1 METPHSAAEHEDVSR
16 KVLRSYFDAHGT
28 VRHQIES
35 YDYFLDVLLQRIIS
49 ENSDVEVTH
58 GGQRHVL
65 SFGRTCIPAPTIR
78 ESNGFI
84 RTVEGPAEAMARNLT
99 YASAVLVDVTHTVT
113 CAETGEVRSRD
124 IYREIALCKIPMMVR
139 SSYCYLSQRPGDMS
153 RCIFDSGG
161 YFVIN
166 GLEKTVIAMQK
177 LRTNAAFVWHG
188 RAPSRALLQCEVRSC
203 HERKLR
209 STSTLSLFLMPGA
222 SDRAPTIVVSLPF
235 LETQVPLMALFVLL
249 GCDRVDDMVRACS
262 TEGGA
267 NGDRIAEFTRGVLAE
282 GMVEESRDELAE
294 WLGRE
299 GTTEPTR
306 ERQQRYLQH
315 ILGSE
320 CLPHMG
326 LGNAPSVHAAKVL
339 YLGHMVHRLLMVHLG
354 LRAVDSRD
362 HFKNKRCD
370 ATGHLM
376 SLQFRQLFRAYLKGL
391 HSQLGRA
398 LKSSHRQLHVP
409 RIVAARK
416 ITAGFKYAFATGRW
430 GVQARTSTAQN
441 GVVQAL
447 NRNSIFASLADKRR
461 LSCPANRD
469 SKNAGIRML
478 DKSCYGVVCPAES
491 PEGASCGLVINLA
504 VLAHVRVHACEQDS
518 LAAILR
524 DLEPG
529 LGFRPLAH
537 TSDGERARGARV
549 FHNGVLHGFVP
560 REHGDRLCARLRALR
575 TTNVLPFDASVAHD
589 TESCEVHVGTDAGCL
604 CRPLIVTE
612 HMGRLCA
619 TVHRAEATRLPLW
632 HTLVESG
639 IVTYVDKEEEEC
651 LRVAATYADYLE
663 EPAAFSHLEIH
674 PAAILGMSASNI
686 PFAQHNQAPRNVYQC
701 AMGKQAIGVDASNTT
716 TQLHT
721 VGYSL
726 WYPQRPVVGTWLDD
740 VVGTKHIP
748 CGTNMIVAIACY
760 GGYNQEDAF
769 IVNRAALERGMA
781 RAVVARTVR
790 DELAGDGYSF
800 RRPPDE
806 CESRRAGCYD
816 KLQEDGTVP
825 VGTVVRQGDVV
836 IGKVMDADPKD
847 SQSLPR
853 DCSSSVRCANPC
865 VVTRVLKTTTR
876 DGFDLIKTQ
885 LSDTRAPIVGDKLTS
900 RHGQKGV
907 IGATFAPEDMPFTAD
922 GMIPDVIMNPHALP
936 SRMTIGQLVEMLTA
950 ALCCRVGRFGDG
962 TAFCGHRV
970 EDIAAALEKA
980 GMDPAG
986 EHEMFNGTNGEKMKA
1001 RVFAAPV
1008 FMQSLK
1014 HMVSDKCHARA
1025 SGPMHHITR
1034 QPTEGRRQDG
1044 GLRFGEMERDCLVAH
1059 GASALLQERLFIMSD
1074 PYRTY
1079 VCRRCGMM
1087 AEPPRDDPGVRA
1099 RTAHCRSCGDGAS
1112 VQQVALP
1119 FATKLFVQEV
1129 TGLNIAMRM
1138 RLGGG
1143 DGAGDDGD
1151 GDGHG

>member
-1 METPHSAAEHEDVSR
+1 MDPPHPVEEHEELSR
-16 KVLRSYFDAHGT
+16 KILRSYFDAHGT

-35 YDYFLDVLLQRIIS
+35 YDYFLDVLLQRIIT
-49 ENSDVEVTH
+49 ENSDVEVVH
-58 GGQRHVL
+58 GGESHKL
-65 SFGRTCIPAPTIR
+65 SFGRTCIPVPTIR

-99 YASAVLVDVTHTVT
+99 YSSAVLVDVTHTVSCVDT
-113 CAETGEVRSRD
+113 ETIKSCD
-124 IYREIALCKIPMMVR
+124 TYREVALCKLPMMVR
-139 SSYCYLSQRPGDMS
+139 SNYCYLSQRPGDMS

-166 GLEKTVIAMQK
+166 GLEKSVIAMQK

-188 RAPSRALLQCEVRSC
+188 RPPSRALLQCEVRSC
-203 HERKLR
+203 HEHKLR
-209 STSTLSLFLMPGA
+209 STSTLSLYLMPGT
-222 SDRAPTIVVSLPF
+222 SDRPPTISVSLPF
-235 LETQVPLMALFVLL
+235 IETQVPLVGLFILL
-249 GCDRVDDMVRACS
+249 GCDQLDDMVRACS
-262 TEGGA
+262 NEGGA
-267 NGDRIAEFTRGVLAE
+267 HGERVAEIARAMLSEGAVDKTR
-282 GMVEESRDELAE
+282 EELLE
-294 WLGRE
+294 WLGKE

-326 LGNAPSVHAAKVL
+326 LGNDPAIHAAKIL

-354 LRAVDSRD
+354 LRPVDSRD
-362 HFKNKRCD
+362 HYKNKRCD

-391 HSQLGRA
+391 HSQLTRA
-398 LKSSHRQLHVP
+398 LSSSHRQLQVP

-430 GVQARTSTAQN
+430 GVQARTNTAQS

-478 DKSCYGVVCPAES
+478 DESSYGIICPAES
-491 PEGASCGLVINLA
+491 PEGASCGLVVNLA
-504 VLAHVRVHACEQDS
+504 VLAHVRVHACEQS
-518 LAAILR
+518 SIGNILG
-524 DLEPG
+524 DLCPALEY
-529 LGFRPLAH
+529 RPLAVA
-537 TSDGERARGARV
+537 TAQDRSCGARV

-560 REHGDRLCARLRALR
+560 QRMGPALCQRLRELR
-575 TTNVLPFDASVAHD
+575 TANVLPFDASVSHD
-589 TESCEVHVGTDAGCL
+589 AETCEVHIGTDAGCL
-604 CRPLIVTE
+604 CRPLIVADRINCLRAAVE
-612 HMGRLCA
+612 
-619 TVHRAEATRLPLW
+619 RAEADGAPMW
-632 HTLVESG
+632 HMLVESG
-639 IVTYVDKEEEEC
+639 ILTYVDKEEEAC
-651 LRVAATYADYLE
+651 LRVASTYGDYLSNPRVFTHME
-663 EPAAFSHLEIH
+663 VH

-686 PFAQHNQAPRNVYQC
+686 PFAEYNQAPRNVYQC

-721 VGYSL
+721 VGYGL

-769 IVNRAALERGMA
+769 IVNRASLQRGMA
-781 RAVVARTVR
+781 RAIVSRTVR
-790 DELAGDGYSF
+790 DELANDGYSF

-806 CESRRAGCYD
+806 CEGRRAGCYS
-816 KLQEDGTVP
+816 KLHEDGTVP
-825 VGTVVRQGDVV
+825 VGTVVHQGDVV

-847 SQSLPR
+847 SQSRPR
-853 DCSSSVRCANPC
+853 DCSSSVRCTNPC
-865 VVTRVLKTTTR
+865 VVTRVLKTKTR
-876 DGFDLIKTQ
+876 DGFGLIKTQ

-907 IGATFAPEDMPFTAD
+907 IGATFAPEDMPFTSD
-922 GMIPDVIMNPHALP
+922 GLIPDVIMNPHALP

-950 ALCCRVGRFGDG
+950 TLCCKVGRFGDG

-970 EDIAAALEKA
+970 EDISAALESA
-980 GMDPAG
+980 GMDPMG
-986 EHEMFNGTNGEKMKA
+986 EHEMFNGTNGEKMQA

-1025 SGPMHHITR
+1025 SGPVHHITR

-1059 GASALLQERLFIMSD
+1059 GASAMLQERLFLQSD
-1074 PYRTY
+1074 PYRTH
-1079 VCRRCGMM
+1079 VCKRCGML
-1087 AEPPRDDPGVRA
+1087 AEPPCVGEGVRA
-1099 RTAHCRSCGDGAS
+1099 RTAHCRACGDGSAVS
-1112 VQQVALP
+1112 EVAVP
-1119 FATKLFVQEV
+1119 YATKLFMQEV
-1129 TGLNIAMRM
+1129 SGLNMAMRL
-1138 RLGGG
+1138 RLE
-1143 DGAGDDGD
+1143 GDDEP
-1151 GDGHG
+1151 